1 MHNSPNDIS
10 GEVIQELNDSARRGR
25 INKFRETFN
34 SLSNYH
40 KQCYLN
46 ITTLKGHARA
56 MSLILRVVAKDQAV
70 DIFDDLLEKNQDSAF
85 SILKATYHSQRASY
99 KTLFDK
105 LNYPQKEGYRAYL
118 DKASARIRSTSRKF
132 YLNNKEGS
140 SKIRT
145 ENSNTDSLDNE
156 SLAQKRKRSFQDEF
170 STLNNSIN
178 FLPNSAPLEEITD
191 QYGLNPRG
199 VVPKST
205 LAGNCVVDLD
215 GILSKL
221 GDQSCDELISW
232 VTGEQPSNS
241 LQLPILEKFDRL
253 DKLEEIRIE
262 PAAKRQRI
270 L

>member
-1 MHNSPNDIS
+1 
-10 GEVIQELNDSARRGR
+10 
-25 INKFRETFN
+25 
-34 SLSNYH
+34 
-40 KQCYLN
+40 
-46 ITTLKGHARA
+46 
-56 MSLILRVVAKDQAV
+56 MSLILIVVAKDQAV
-70 DIFDDLLEKNQDSAF
+70 DIFDDLLENNQDSAF

-99 KTLFDK
+99 KTLFNK
-105 LNYPQKEGYRAYL
+105 LNYQQKEDYNVHLETKVTAGTRFIP
-118 DKASARIRSTSRKF
+118 RNF
-132 YLNNKEGS
+132 YSNNKEGS

-178 FLPNSAPLEEITD
+178 FLPNSAPLEETTD

-215 GILSKL
+215 DILSKL
-221 GDQSCDELISW
+221 GDQSCDELIPW

>member
-40 KQCYLN
+40 KQCYLDVA
-46 ITTLKGHARA
+46 TLGLRNYA
-56 MSLILRVVAKDQAV
+56 MSLILIVVAKDQAV
-70 DIFDDLLEKNQDSAF
+70 EVFFDLLEKNQDFAF
-85 SILKATYHSQRASY
+85 STLKATYRFQRASY
-99 KTLFDK
+99 KTLFNK
-105 LNYPQKEGYRAYL
+105 LNYRQKEGYRAYL

-140 SKIRT
+140 SKPRT

-156 SLAQKRKRSFQDEF
+156 S

-178 FLPNSAPLEEITD
+178 FLPNSAPLEETTD

-199 VVPKST
+199 IVPKST

-241 LQLPILEKFDRL
+241 LQLPMLEKFDRL